1 MRIISGQYGSRIIAM
16 PKGVAIRPTQDKV
29 REAVFNIIGNVSGKN
44 VLDLFAGSG
53 AFGIEAISRGAM
65 KATFVDNN
73 LRCIETIKANLES
86 LGIPED
92 KYNIIRGNALTVM
105 PRLEKEAEK
114 YDIILLDPPYHMEM
128 AKKCLINIDS
138 YDILTKTAMVVAEHF
153 KKDTLDIEL
162 NTLIL
167 EKERNYGDT
176 VVTILRKIDEEREN
190 SGISGDV

>member
-29 REAVFNIIGNVSGKN
+29 REAIFNIIGNVSGKN

-73 LRCIETIKANLES
+73 LRCIETIRANLES

-105 PRLEKEAEK
+105 PRLEKEAER

-138 YDILTKTAMVVAEHF
+138 YDILTETAMVVAEHF
-153 KKDTLDIEL
+153 KKDALGIEL
-162 NTLIL
+162 NTIIL
-167 EKERNYGDT
+167 EKERKYGDT